1 MDKKELNLEEIIK
14 NCQAGKTNDFGLVYD
29 AYVKKIYAFIYQK
42 TFNREVAED
51 LTSKTFLNSLK
62 NIGQY
67 DAEKAN
73 FNTWI
78 YKIARNNVIDHYR
91 ARRDEIDIENVFDL
105 AADSD
110 IEADV
115 GNRLILEKV
124 RKQLEN
130 LEPRQKEIILLR
142 LWDGL
147 SYKEISA
154 LIGISAG
161 NAKMIFSRSM
171 SALRADMTAALLYLL
186 LISSIWTN
194 NN

>member
-1 MDKKELNLEEIIK
+1 MDKTQINLEAIIK
-14 NCQAGKTNDFGLVYD
+14 DCQAGQLKDFGLVYD

-42 TFNREVAED
+42 TFNREATED
-51 LTSKTFLNSLK
+51 LTSKTFLNALK

-67 DAEKAN
+67 DDKKAN

-78 YKIARNNVIDHYR
+78 YQIARHNVIDHYR
-91 ARRDEIDIENVFDL
+91 AQRDTVDIESVFDL

-110 IEADV
+110 IEVDV
-115 GNRLILEKV
+115 GNRLLLQKI

-147 SYKEISA
+147 SFKEISA
-154 LIGISAG
+154 LIGISVG
-161 NAKMIFSRSM
+161 SAKMLFYRSL
-171 SALRADMTAALLYLL
+171 SVLRTDLAVTLLFLL
-186 LISSIWTN
+186 LILNT
-194 NN
+194 